1 MMTIRRTPGPQNAT
15 AGLSKHINCHVNRSN
30 IFFIRQQTQAV
41 TEELFYNYELRQTA
55 NRLTESDDIR
65 KGVKTFRISEIIG
78 DKTAISFA
86 ILSSYS
92 TDIAWLYSFFM
103 PEVIIISLEVSFML
117 VDLTCRLQ

>member
-1 MMTIRRTPGPQNAT
+1 MSDPQNAT
-15 AGLSKHINCHVNRSN
+15 ADLSKPLNCHVSRSN
-30 IFFIRQQTQAV
+30 TLFIRQQTQAA

-103 PEVIIISLEVSFML
+103 PEVIAISLEVSFML
-117 VDLTCRLQ
+117 VNLNCRLQ